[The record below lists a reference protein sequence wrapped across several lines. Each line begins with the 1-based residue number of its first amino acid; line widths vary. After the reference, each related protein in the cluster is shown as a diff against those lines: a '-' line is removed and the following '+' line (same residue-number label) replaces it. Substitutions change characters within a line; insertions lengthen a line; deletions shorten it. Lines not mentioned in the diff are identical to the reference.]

1 MTVVLYVLVGMLDVF
16 AVLTL
21 SLKLYRLPLK
31 VYLLPISIFCLTSSA
46 ISYFVRV
53 VLGIPWLDLSIL
65 CVLIIVFLRCV
76 MSIKLFYS
84 ALIAGAGLNA
94 YIALQFIVMAGFLTI
109 GGSGE
114 SLMYQSQGVEIQA
127 VQVVSILLTCI
138 ISGVLKIFGYG
149 FSFIP
154 VPPHDFLIKD
164 DLLKYKAL
172 NISVAITL
180 VVVALSLLVLFNIS
194 ALLVFPSI
202 LISFGLSYYFSNRRD
217 LTID

>member
-1 MTVVLYVLVGMLDVF
+1 MAVVLYVLIGMLDVF
-16 AVLTL
+16 AVLAL

-31 VYLLPISIFCLTSSA
+31 AYLLPIAIFCLSSSA
-46 ISYFVRV
+46 ISYFIRV
-53 VLGIPWLDLSIL
+53 GLSLPWLDLTVLCIL
-65 CVLIIVFLRCV
+65 TIVFLRYV

-94 YIALQFIVMAGFLTI
+94 YIVLQFIVMAGFLTI

-114 SLMYQSQGVEIQA
+114 SLMYQSQGIEIQA
-127 VQVVSILLTCI
+127 VQVVSILLACI
-138 ISGVLKIFGYG
+138 IAAALKMFGYG

-154 VPPHDFLIKD
+154 IPPHDFLIKD
-164 DLLKYKAL
+164 DLFKYKAL
-172 NISVAITL
+172 NISAAIAL
-180 VVVALSLLVLFNIS
+180 VVVALSLLVLFNVS